1 MPKWKT
7 TLTLRNDEKTIKIP
21 NVQIKRGIFQGDS
34 LSPLLFIMT
43 IDPLSRIL
51 NRMNTGYNLKK
62 RQQEPVYINHLLYM
76 DDLKLY
82 NSSEKALKEPL
93 NEVHQFSRD
102 INMECGINKCAKI
115 SIIKGKQKP
124 SQEIQIDHNTT
135 IKELDRDQIYKY
147 LGIAEAA
154 GLDHKLIRNKT
165 KKEYIDRLKRILKT
179 NLTAKNKITAI
190 NQLAV
195 PAIQYTFGIIDWP

>member
-1 MPKWKT
+1 MKKQS
-7 TLTLRNDEKTIKIP
+7 
-21 NVQIKRGIFQGDS
+21 NVQINTGIFQGDS

-43 IDPLSRIL
+43 LDPLSRIL
-51 NRMNTGYNLKK
+51 NKMNTGYNLNKK
-62 RQQEPVYINHLLYM
+62 QQEPAYINQLLYM

-82 NSSEKALKEPL
+82 NFSEKTFKEQL

-102 INMECGINKCAKI
+102 INMEFGINKCAKI

-147 LGIAEAA
+147 LRIAEAA
-154 GLDHKLIRNKT
+154 GLDQNLIRNKT
-165 KKEYIDRLKRILKT
+165 KKEYIDRLKRILKI
-179 NLTAKNKITAI
+179 NLTAKNKISAI

-195 PAIQYTFGIIDWP
+195 PALQYTFGIL